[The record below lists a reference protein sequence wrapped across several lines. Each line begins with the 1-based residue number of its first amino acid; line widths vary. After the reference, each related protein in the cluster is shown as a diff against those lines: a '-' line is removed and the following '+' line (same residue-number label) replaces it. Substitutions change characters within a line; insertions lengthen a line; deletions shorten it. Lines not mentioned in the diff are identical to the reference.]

1 MGAPFVRRLLNGR
14 ISANSTLTLNRKNF
28 HLLDQASAP
37 PALRADALRNRA
49 RLVEAAKRVFASDGD
64 FGPEAVARAAG
75 VGIGTLYRHFPDRN
89 DLAAAV
95 YEDELD
101 RVADSAHELLKTET
115 PANALRQWM
124 DRFEQ
129 RFENKRSMAPA
140 LQSLIGSGTVNS
152 VSSRA
157 RLAAAVQE
165 ILDAGIATGELRAE
179 TRGADVVVALAAL
192 CIACA
197 SPESRD
203 QLARL
208 LDLLVA
214 GIRE

>member
-1 MGAPFVRRLLNGR
+1 LSSQV
-14 ISANSTLTLNRKNF
+14 SV
-28 HLLDQASAP
+28 P
-37 PALRADALRNRA
+37 PAPRADAVRNRA
-49 RLVEAAKRVFASDGD
+49 RLVDAAKRVFASDGD

-95 YEDELD
+95 YEDELGS
-101 RVADSAHELLKTET
+101 VADSARDLLKTQR
-115 PANALRQWM
+115 PADALRQWM

-129 RFENKRSMAPA
+129 RFEHKRSMAPA
-140 LQSLIGSGTVNS
+140 LQSLIGSGTVSS

-179 TRGADVVVALAAL
+179 TRGADVVVALAAV

-197 SPESRD
+197 APESHE
-203 QLARL
+203 QLERL

-214 GIRE
+214 GIRT